1 MGWSN
6 CLPRIGSGRVETVRV
21 RSRRV
26 GLRQDSSFWVGSGRD
41 SSGQVALGR
50 VASSQLVAS
59 GWVASR
65 QFGSGRVGSG
75 CVKTVRARSR
85 RVGLPRGS
93 SGQVASRRLG
103 WFQLE
108 AHGKLAGTGQ
118 SVKTRDIWICCKTF
132 LNTSLLIHP
141 PFCPLVRCS
150 HKFTGLSG
158 EFESP
163 NYANNYPDSLNCSY
177 LVQAPFGY
185 IITLS
190 FLHFD
195 LEPRYKDFCKFDFLE
210 VFDGAQSN
218 STSLGK
224 FCGSRAPAPV
234 HSTSNSLLVMF
245 VTDLSEHYTGFR
257 VSYGTKKGKDKL

>member
-26 GLRQDSSFWVGSGRD
+26 GLRRGCWSRRVGLRQDSL
-41 SSGQVALGR
+41 GQVASGR
-50 VASSQLVAS
+50 
-59 GWVASR
+59 VASR
-65 QFGSGRVGSG
+65 QFGSGRVGLG
-75 CVKTVRARSR
+75 CVEAVRVRSR
-85 RVGLPRGS
+85 RVGS
-93 SGQVASRRLG
+93 ADFN
-103 WFQLE
+103 WKHTANWLE
-108 AHGKLAGTGQ
+108 Q
-118 SVKTRDIWICCKTF
+118 DSVKTRDIWICCKTF